1 MHHQSQLSAHTRRA
15 GHAFIRHASWHTP
28 TRQNMCIRGTTL
40 STRPQGR
47 TCGKPGPGQREGGTC
62 QPLPLSEPAQS
73 SKGSTMGERFSTPGK
88 PGPGQRE
95 GGTCQLL
102 PLPEPAQSSKGSTRG
117 ERLSTPGKVR
127 SSVEGRGNTP

>member
-47 TCGKPGPGQREGGTC
+47 TCVHQAR
-62 QPLPLSEPAQS
+62 
-73 SKGSTMGERFSTPGK
+73 
-88 PGPGQRE
+88 
-95 GGTCQLL
+95 LL
-102 PLPEPAQSSKGSTRG
+102 AHIRG
-117 ERLSTPGKVR
+117 AEHMH
-127 SSVEGRGNTP
+127 